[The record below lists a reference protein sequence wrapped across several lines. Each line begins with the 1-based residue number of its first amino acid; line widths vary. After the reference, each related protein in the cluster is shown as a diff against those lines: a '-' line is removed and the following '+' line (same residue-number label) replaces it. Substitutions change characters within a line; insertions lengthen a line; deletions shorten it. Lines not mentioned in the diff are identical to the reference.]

1 MSNALKKINARVKV
15 LQKKHPKS
23 KRSTL
28 QKQAGREWRAGKLK
42 KGVGAVRKQHHVKK
56 KAVAKKRRR
65 TAKPKV
71 VTRTR
76 TVIKVVRPK
85 RRRAAHHKK
94 RTTTR
99 RRVSGVGKTSILLPI
114 VGVAAVGLLAYY
126 MMSKPTYPAFAPTS
140 NPYRVQAQNNV
151 LQWATAAGLA
161 ASTITSIIN
170 SLNNSDDST
179 VIAAGSDPAGTFAQ
193 SQLGD

>member
-23 KRSTL
+23 KRTTL

-42 KGVGAVRKQHHVKK
+42 GAVGAVRKKHHVKK
-56 KAVAKKRRR
+56 KTVAKKRRR

-76 TVIKVVRPK
+76 TIVKVVRAK
-85 RRRAAHHKK
+85 RRRATHKK
-94 RTTTR
+94 RTTAR

-126 MMSKPTYPAFAPTS
+126 MMSRPTIPPFAPTN
-140 NPYRVQAQNNV
+140 NPYRVQAQNSI

-170 SLNNSDDST
+170 SLNSSDDST
-179 VIAAGSDPAGTFAQ
+179 VIAAGSNPAATFAQ